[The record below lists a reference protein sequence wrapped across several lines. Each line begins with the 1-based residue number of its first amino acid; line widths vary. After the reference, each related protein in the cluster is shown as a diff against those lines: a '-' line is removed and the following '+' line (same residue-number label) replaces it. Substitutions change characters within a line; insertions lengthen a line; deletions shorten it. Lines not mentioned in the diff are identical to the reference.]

1 MLRLFLRL
9 YVFLMLPATAA
20 FVFSMYVTDQVMAHM
35 NMEQNRARAGQAF
48 DRAER
53 IITDSRVPDWQGR
66 LKEIEKTFRLEH
78 EIVPLSKA
86 EDDSFMSASEK
97 ERLLAGDIAFRDR
110 PGGGWVYERRIK
122 DSDRVLR
129 IEWIGAYEYQ
139 LVYYAIIIAFMT
151 LAMSLIL
158 WRWMWPLWR
167 DLQGLSAATSR
178 VGEGDFDVRAQLD
191 PRSLLQPI
199 ASAFN
204 VMAGRVQALLR
215 SHRDLEQGVA
225 HELRTPLAQLKFDL
239 ELARTS
245 DDAGERDARFD
256 AMSRDLVDLE
266 DLVSELL
273 VLASLRQAPPYAPRE
288 VPAASVV
295 DEAQRRVREEMRGEH
310 AEVRIETAPGM
321 PASLSCDPKYLTR
334 ALVNILRNA
343 VRYARTRVV
352 VSLTRDGGQTVLAVD
367 DDGPGV
373 PPADRTRL
381 FEPFTRVEGSRG
393 RDSGGVGLGL
403 AIVKSVAEWHG
414 GRAEI
419 TDSPLGG
426 ARVSIRW

>member
-9 YVFLMLPATAA
+9 YVFLMLPLTAA
-20 FVFSMYVTDQVMAHM
+20 FVFFMFVTDQVMAHM
-35 NMEQNRARAGQAF
+35 NAEQSRARAGQAF

-66 LKEIEKTFRLEH
+66 LKEIEKTFRIEH

-86 EDDSFMSASEK
+86 EDDFFMSQSEK
-97 ERLLAGDIAFRDR
+97 DRLLAGDIAFRDR
-110 PGGGWVYERRIK
+110 PGGGWVYERRIQN
-122 DSDRVLR
+122 SDRVLR
-129 IEWIGAYEYQ
+129 IEWLGSYQYQ
-139 LVYYAIIIAFMT
+139 LLYYSIIIALMT
-151 LAMSLIL
+151 LAMSVVL
-158 WRWMWPLWR
+158 WRWLWPVWR
-167 DLQGLSAATSR
+167 DLQALSAATSR
-178 VGEGDFDVRAQLD
+178 VGEGDFEVRARLE
-191 PRSLLQPI
+191 PKSLLQPI

-204 VMAGRVQALLR
+204 VMAGRVQALLQ

-245 DDAGERDARFD
+245 EDPGERDARFD
-256 AMSRDLVDLE
+256 AMSRDVVDLE

-288 VPAASVV
+288 VATAAVV
-295 DEAQRRVREEMRGEH
+295 DEAQRRVREELRGEH
-310 AEVRIETAPGM
+310 AGVRIEAAEGM
-321 PASLSCDPKYLTR
+321 PASISCDPKYLTR

-343 VRYARTRVV
+343 ARYARTRVV
-352 VSLTRDGGQTVLAVD
+352 ISLTKDGGQTVLAVD

-373 PPADRTRL
+373 PPADRQRL
-381 FEPFTRVEGSRG
+381 FEPFARIEGSRG

-403 AIVKSVAEWHG
+403 AIVRSVAEWHQ

-419 TDSPLGG
+419 SDSPLGG